1 MSSMFSLAS
10 VSEISRELG
19 QRLRQ
24 LRLQQE
30 AMTQDKLAARA
41 GVSMRALRNLEA
53 NGHATLKTFL
63 KVTQAL
69 GRATDLDSI
78 LKVKVQS
85 IREMELAS
93 RVRQRA
99 PRSRTEKRQ

>member
-10 VSEISRELG
+10 IPEIARELG

-30 AMTQDKLAARA
+30 AMAQDELAARA
-41 GVSMRALRNLEA
+41 GVSVRALRNLEA
-53 NGHATLKTFL
+53 NGQATLETFL

-69 GRATDLDSI
+69 GRATDLDPI
-78 LKVKVQS
+78 LEVKVQS

-99 PRSRTEKRQ
+99 PRRTEKRQ

>member
-1 MSSMFSLAS
+1 MLSMFSLS
-10 VSEISRELG
+10 SIPEIARELG

-24 LRLQQE
+24 LRLQE
-30 AMTQDKLAARA
+30 AMTQDELAARA
-41 GVSMRALRNLEA
+41 GVSVRALRNLEA
-53 NGHATLKTFL
+53 NGQATLETFL

-78 LKVKVQS
+78 LEVKVQS

-99 PRSRTEKRQ
+99 PRSRREKRQ

>member
-1 MSSMFSLAS
+1 
-10 VSEISRELG
+10 
-19 QRLRQ
+19 
-24 LRLQQE
+24 
-30 AMTQDKLAARA
+30 MTQDELAARA
-41 GVSMRALRNLEA
+41 GVSVRALRNLEA
-53 NGHATLKTFL
+53 NGQATLETFL

-78 LKVKVQS
+78 LEVKVQS

-99 PRSRTEKRQ
+99 PRSRREKRQ